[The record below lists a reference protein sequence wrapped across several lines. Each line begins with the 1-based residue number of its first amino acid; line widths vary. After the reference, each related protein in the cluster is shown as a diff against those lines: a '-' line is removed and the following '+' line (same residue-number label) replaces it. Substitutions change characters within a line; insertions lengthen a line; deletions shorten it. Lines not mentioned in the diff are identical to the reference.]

1 MTTREDTYWNSFLPV
16 FFDRMGTIMRKNMT
30 KIVSEHGL
38 SSAHSI
44 YLVALNLQ
52 DGQTMVQL
60 SRFLDLDP
68 ANTNRVI
75 KTLKEKGFV
84 FDDRKTETSKKYSV
98 FLTDAGRELAKKI
111 MVNLTDFN
119 NSYFEG
125 IPREDVV
132 RMRNT
137 LIKVLQNMDP
147 DLDKYIRCELNDPY
161 YTYLQAIPANID
173 FVMIPRRLIEDDYYT
188 QKKS

>member
-1 MTTREDTYWNSFLPV
+1 MVVREDTYWNSFLPV
-16 FFDRMGTIMRKNMT
+16 FFDRMSTIMRKNMT
-30 KIVSEHGL
+30 KIVNEHGL
-38 SSAHSI
+38 TSAHSI

-52 DGQTMVQL
+52 DGQTMIQL

-98 FLTDAGRELAKKI
+98 YLTESGRELAKRI
-111 MVNLTDFN
+111 MTCITELN

-125 IPREDVV
+125 IPREDIV

-137 LIKVLQNMDP
+137 LIRVLQNMDS
-147 DLDKYIRCELNDPY
+147 DLDKYLTYEFNDPY
-161 YTYLQAIPANID
+161 YTHLQAIPANID
-173 FVMIPRRLIEDDYYT
+173 FVMIPRRLVEDDYYT
-188 QKKS
+188 QKKG

>member
-1 MTTREDTYWNSFLPV
+1 MATREDTYWNSFLPV
-16 FFDRMGTIMRKNMT
+16 FFDRMSTIMRKNMT
-30 KIVSEHGL
+30 KIVNEHGL
-38 SSAHSI
+38 TSAHSI

-75 KTLKEKGFV
+75 KTLKDKGFV
-84 FDDRKTETSKKYSV
+84 YDDRKTERSKKYSV
-98 FLTDAGRELAKKI
+98 YLTDPGRELAKEI
-111 MVNLTDFN
+111 MTSITDLN
-119 NSYFEG
+119 NSYFDG

-137 LIKVLQNMDP
+137 LIRVLQNMDP
-147 DLDKYIRCELNDPY
+147 DLDKYVRCELSDPY

-188 QKKS
+188 QRKS

>member
-1 MTTREDTYWNSFLPV
+1 MATREDTYWNSFLPV
-16 FFDRMGTIMRKNMT
+16 FFDRMSTIIRKNMT

-38 SSAHSI
+38 TSAHSI

-68 ANTNRVI
+68 ANTNRVV

-84 FDDRKTETSKKYSV
+84 YDDRKTETSKKYSV
-98 FLTDAGRELAKKI
+98 YLTESGRELAKTVMTGI
-111 MVNLTDFN
+111 SDLN
-119 NSYFEG
+119 NSYFDG
-125 IPREDVV
+125 IPREDVI

-137 LIKVLQNMDP
+137 LIRVLQNMDP

-188 QKKS
+188 QKKG

>member
-1 MTTREDTYWNSFLPV
+1 
-16 FFDRMGTIMRKNMT
+16 MT

-38 SSAHSI
+38 TSAHSI
-44 YLVALNLQ
+44 YLIALNLQ

-60 SRFLDLDP
+60 SHFLDLDP
-68 ANTNRVI
+68 ANTNRVL
-75 KTLKEKGFV
+75 KTLKDKGFV
-84 FDDRKTETSKKYSV
+84 YDDRKTEASKKYSV
-98 FLTDAGRELAKKI
+98 FLTDSGRELAKTI
-111 MVNLTDFN
+111 MTGLTDLN

-137 LIKVLQNMDP
+137 LIKVLQNIDP
-147 DLDKYIRCELNDPY
+147 DLDKYIKSESNDPY

-173 FVMIPRRLIEDDYYT
+173 FVMIPRRLIEDDHGKH
-188 QKKS
+188 KK

>member
-1 MTTREDTYWNSFLPV
+1 MVTREDTYWNSFLPV

-30 KIVSEHGL
+30 KIVNEHGL
-38 SSAHSI
+38 TSAHVI
-44 YLVALNLQ
+44 YLIALNLQ
-52 DGQTMVQL
+52 DGQTMIQL

-68 ANTNRVI
+68 ANTNRVL

-84 FDDRKTETSKKYSV
+84 CDDRKNESSKKYSV
-98 FLTDAGRELAKKI
+98 FLTEPGRDLAKTI
-111 MVNLTDFN
+111 MTSLTELN

-137 LIKVLQNMDP
+137 LIRVLQNMDP
-147 DLDKYIRCELNDPY
+147 DLDKYISSESNDPY
-161 YTYLQAIPANID
+161 YTHLQSIPANID
-173 FVMIPRRLIEDDYYT
+173 FVVIPRRLIDEENSG
-188 QKKS
+188 QKKR

>member
-1 MTTREDTYWNSFLPV
+1 MVTREDTYWNSFLPV

-38 SSAHSI
+38 TSAHSI
-44 YLVALNLQ
+44 YLIALNLQ
-52 DGQTMVQL
+52 DGQTMIQL
-60 SRFLDLDP
+60 SSFLDLDP
-68 ANTNRVI
+68 ANTNRVL

-84 FDDRKTETSKKYSV
+84 YDDRKTEASKKYSI
-98 FLTDAGRELAKKI
+98 FLTESGRDLAKKI
-111 MVNLTDFN
+111 MTSLTDLN

-137 LIKVLQNMDP
+137 LIRVLQNMDP
-147 DLDKYIRCELNDPY
+147 DLDKYIGSEMSDPY

-173 FVMIPRRLIEDDYYT
+173 FVVIPRRLIDDDKSG

>member
-1 MTTREDTYWNSFLPV
+1 MATREDTYWNSFLPV

-30 KIVSEHGL
+30 KIVSPYGL
-38 SSAHSI
+38 TSAHSI
-44 YLVALNLQ
+44 YLIALNLQ

-75 KTLKEKGFV
+75 KTLKDKGFIY
-84 FDDRKTETSKKYSV
+84 DDRKTETSKKYSIY
-98 FLTDAGRELAKKI
+98 LTDSGRELATEI
-111 MVNLTDFN
+111 MTDLTDQN
-119 NSYFEG
+119 NSYFDG
-125 IPREDVV
+125 IPREEVV

-137 LIKVLQNMDP
+137 LIRVLQNMDP
-147 DLDKYIRCELNDPY
+147 DLDKYVKCELNDPY

-173 FVMIPRRLIEDDYYT
+173 FIMIPRRLIEDDYYN
-188 QKKS
+188 QKDQ

>member
-1 MTTREDTYWNSFLPV
+1 MVTREDTYWNSFLPV
-16 FFDRMGTIMRKNMT
+16 FFDRMSTIMRKNMT
-30 KIVSEHGL
+30 KIVNEYGL
-38 SSAHSI
+38 TSAHSI

-52 DGQTMVQL
+52 DGQTMIQL

-75 KTLKEKGFV
+75 KTLKDKGFV
-84 FDDRKTETSKKYSV
+84 YDDRKTERSKKYSV
-98 FLTDAGRELAKKI
+98 YLTESGRELAKMI
-111 MVNLTDFN
+111 MKNITDFN

-125 IPREDVV
+125 IPREDVI

-137 LIKVLQNMDP
+137 LIRVLQNMDP
-147 DLDKYIRCELNDPY
+147 DLDKYITCELNDPY

-188 QKKS
+188 QKKG